1 MKRENSEREKKY
13 IWEGKKEGRREAGER
28 EKEGERERER
38 KKRENYF
45 F

>member
-1 MKRENSEREKKY
+1 MRRENSEREKIY

-28 EKEGERERER
+28 ERER